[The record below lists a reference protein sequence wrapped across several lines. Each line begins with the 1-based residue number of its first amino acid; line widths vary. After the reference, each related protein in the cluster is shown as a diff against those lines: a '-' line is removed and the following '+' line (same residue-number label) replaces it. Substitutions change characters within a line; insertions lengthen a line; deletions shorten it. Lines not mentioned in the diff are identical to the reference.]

1 MIYQVLNQVVKLKI
15 SRVGKKSLKN

>member
-1 MIYQVLNQVVKLKI
+1 MIFQVFNQVVKLKI